1 VPKKQS
7 TAAQRAREA
16 AHQGE
21 KYTRVLRD
29 VPGAAADVTEPD
41 DGSAATSSSRN
52 G

>member
-16 AHQGE
+16 ACQGG

-29 VPGAAADVTEPD
+29 APGATADVTEPD
-41 DGSAATSSSRN
+41 ARFGGHELGCR
-52 G
+52 